1 MHIKCNFASK
11 ERTFLVLFALS
22 LRTESMVPMWG
33 EKGGGLVVDHK
44 TYSTLHSPYCNTA
57 DLKAVCHPGFKG
69 SSLSFKS
76 T

>member
-1 MHIKCNFASK
+1 
-11 ERTFLVLFALS
+11 
-22 LRTESMVPMWG
+22 MVPMWG